1 MGDLP
6 PVEQL
11 TTNSPADRP
20 ATNRNG
26 AWIGAAVLIGLGVI
40 FLLQNFGLFQIGNWW
55 ALFILLGTA
64 GAWGSAWRIYQN
76 NGRRVNGAVTGAF
89 IGGLFPLAVTLIFLF
104 GLDWGRI
111 WPVFLI
117 IAGIAALTRSSG
129 PTN

>member
-1 MGDLP
+1 MSDLP
-6 PVEQL
+6 PAEQ
-11 TTNSPADRP
+11 P

-26 AWIGAAVLIGLGVI
+26 AWVGAVVLIGLGVF
-40 FLLQNFGLFQIGNWW
+40 FLLTNFGVLPHINNWW

-76 NGRRVNGAVTGAF
+76 NGHRVNGAVTGAF
-89 IGGLFPLAVTLIFLF
+89 IGGLFPLAVALIFL
-104 GLDWGRI
+104 LDMDWGRI